1 MEPEDDAAW
10 IALAAEVE
18 AQEEEDA
25 AEAAEQV
32 AAMAEAA
39 GSARI
44 RKRTREFRSDN
55 QQVNS
60 PVLPFAVNSDM

>member
-25 AEAAEQV
+25 AEAAEQA
-32 AAMAEAA
+32 AAMAGAA
-39 GSARI
+39 GSSRI
-44 RKRTREFRSDN
+44 RKRTREFLADN

-60 PVLPFAVNSDM
+60 PFLPFASNSDT